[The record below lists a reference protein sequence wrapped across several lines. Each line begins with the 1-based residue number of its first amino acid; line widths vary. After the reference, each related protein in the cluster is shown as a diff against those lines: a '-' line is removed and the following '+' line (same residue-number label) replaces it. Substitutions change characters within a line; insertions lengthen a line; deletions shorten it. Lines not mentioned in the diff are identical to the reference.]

1 MTKPKKIEL
10 IEIAQLDSW
19 LGSTGFIHPSNE
31 IELDR
36 LNKLYEDY
44 NYKLDDKSIDPIAII
59 NNTFHREPKVITMF
73 EEDVAE
79 EIETLKMVARKG
91 KENLPQHIIDKMRK
105 KHNQDSSDSE

>member
-1 MTKPKKIEL
+1 MAKSKKIEL
-10 IEIAQLDSW
+10 ISINQLDSW
-19 LGSTGFIHPSNE
+19 LGSTGFLYPNNE

-36 LNKLYEDY
+36 FNKLYEDY
-44 NYKLDDKSIDPIAII
+44 SYKLGDKSIDPFAII

-73 EEDVAE
+73 EEDVVE

-91 KENLPQHIIDKMRK
+91 KEGLPEHIIDKMRR